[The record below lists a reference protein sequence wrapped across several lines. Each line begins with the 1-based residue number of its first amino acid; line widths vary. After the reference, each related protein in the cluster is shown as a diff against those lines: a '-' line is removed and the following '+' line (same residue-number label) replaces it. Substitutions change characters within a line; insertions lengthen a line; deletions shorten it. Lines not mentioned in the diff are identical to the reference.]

1 MTAIFQKIIAIVT
14 LPFIIIGGLLFPA
27 EPEPIEWDLP
37 VLQKEQQDA
46 REQSLIRIQAEIN
59 AVRSQLEILKR
70 EQPGLFKAGASLDI
84 PTPVALF
91 ETTLAS
97 SISTSATTMTLTSAT
112 DKDGNTLASSTYR
125 SEERRVG
132 KEG

>member
-37 VLQKEQQDA
+37 ILQIERIKKEQQDA
-46 REQSLIRIQAEIN
+46 REQSLIRIQGEID

-91 ETTLAS
+91 ETTLA
-97 SISTSATTMTLTSAT
+97 
-112 DKDGNTLASSTYR
+112 
-125 SEERRVG
+125 
-132 KEG
+132 